1 MVRFC
6 SKQVIAKRTAWALVF
21 FSAYSAVFSD
31 PEHLKRAVVVFFVGF
46 SPSHHILS
54 KKEGVFKF
62 LDYAS
67 LFKLSSKRR
76 KRKARRSIIRIPI
89 PKARERI

>member
-46 SPSHHILS
+46 SPSHHTFCQ
-54 KKEGVFKF
+54 KKREFLNFWGVKGVEVP
-62 LDYAS
+62 L
-67 LFKLSSKRR
+67 R
-76 KRKARRSIIRIPI
+76 KDG
-89 PKARERI
+89 